1 MKCRRVSLSRS
12 LLLLPLVAGGV
23 TTPAS
28 AQDFDF
34 GKLKF
39 MSGCWAAPFGEK
51 NSTVEEIW
59 TSPSDNLMLAT
70 TRYLTKNTATSFEFT
85 RIEKS
90 DSGIAYIAAT
100 EGGTPSYYTLTQ
112 LSDEIAIWENRTQN
126 FPQRIMYRL
135 ASDGSLIARNDKID
149 DYDPRNV
156 EVRLEAVDCPGVG
169 RKRR

>member
-1 MKCRRVSLSRS
+1 MKGRRVSLFRN
-12 LLLLPLVAGGV
+12 LLLLPLVVGGV

-34 GKLKF
+34 DKLKF
-39 MSGCWAAPFGEK
+39 MAGCWAAPFGEK

-149 DYDPRNV
+149 EYDPRNV
-156 EVRLEAVDCPGVG
+156 EVRLDAVDCPGSG